1 MNQLPII
8 YQERFT
14 FDPLF
19 DPYLVPLLERSI
31 FYPKFSKLSFEKYF
45 EYFRIFISR
54 IFLKFEIEQWKG
66 KIMKRKICEDFS
78 DNFAEAN
85 QNTESDDD
93 FNKLFPVH
101 VDSTF
106 DFFTHLR
113 QRLTQEW
120 PF

>member
-14 FDPLF
+14 FDSLLYSIKNF
-19 DPYLVPLLERSI
+19 LSLKSFWIILNFQLLEDFQAFR
-31 FYPKFSKLSFEKYF
+31 FYNPQFF
-45 EYFRIFISR
+45 
-54 IFLKFEIEQWKG
+54 EQWKG

-113 QRLTQEW
+113 QRFTQEW

>member
-1 MNQLPII
+1 
-8 YQERFT
+8 
-14 FDPLF
+14 
-19 DPYLVPLLERSI
+19 
-31 FYPKFSKLSFEKYF
+31 
-45 EYFRIFISR
+45 
-54 IFLKFEIEQWKG
+54 
-66 KIMKRKICEDFS
+66 MKRKICEDFS
-78 DNFAEAN
+78 DNFSEAN

-113 QRLTQEW
+113 QRFTQEW